1 MKNRIIELT
10 KRNEGSC
17 LVCAVNKATVNV
29 RIQRPK
35 YNDSIFSFH
44 VCDECLAKMQ
54 KDIEICE

>member
-1 MKNRIIELT
+1 MENRIIELT
-10 KRNEGSC
+10 NTNEGLC
-17 LVCAVNKATVNV
+17 LVCAEKKATVNV

-54 KDIEICE
+54 KDIENRK